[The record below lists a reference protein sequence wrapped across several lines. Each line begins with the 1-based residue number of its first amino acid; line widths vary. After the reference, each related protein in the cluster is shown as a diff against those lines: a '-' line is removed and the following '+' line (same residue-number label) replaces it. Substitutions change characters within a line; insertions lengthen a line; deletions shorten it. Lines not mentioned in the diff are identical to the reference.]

1 MAGIKVYAV
10 SYDDCEVLAEFS
22 EKQGIPFPL
31 LSDIDSE
38 VIRAYGILNDQV
50 APEDGFFYG
59 IPYPGVYV
67 TDEEGRVA
75 AKFFHGTYKKRDSAE
90 LLIAAATGNM
100 VLKPDAPSATGGDDD
115 IVLNVSLQ
123 GGRGDLRQGMVREI
137 VVRFELPE
145 GLHIYGEPVPEGMV
159 ATEVTIE
166 GAPGLMVEPAVL
178 PPTHTLALRGI
189 GHELQVWSGTVDI
202 RVPVYAASELATE
215 VAPLANESTTVEVVV
230 RYQACD
236 HDTCLL
242 PRMERFRLEIP
253 LDVTEVPAIPIHQG
267 HGQREGNY
275 DGTPHF
281 KRLLARKPSTR
292 KPI

>member
-1 MAGIKVYAV
+1 M
-10 SYDDCEVLAEFS
+10 
-22 EKQGIPFPL
+22 

-38 VIRAYGILNDQV
+38 VIRTYGILNDQV

-67 TDEEGRVA
+67 TDKEGRVA

-90 LLIAAATGNM
+90 LLIAAATGNL
-100 VLKPDAPSATGGDDD
+100 VLEPDAPSVTGGDDD
-115 IVLNVSLQ
+115 IMLNVSLQ
-123 GGRGDLRQGMVREI
+123 GGRGNLRQGMVREI

-159 ATEVTIE
+159 ATKVTIE

-178 PPTHTLALRGI
+178 PPTQTLALRGT

-215 VAPLANESTTVEVVV
+215 VAPLEHESTTVDLVV

-236 HDTCLL
+236 RDTCLL

-253 LDVTEVPAIPIHQG
+253 LDVTEVPAIPIHLG